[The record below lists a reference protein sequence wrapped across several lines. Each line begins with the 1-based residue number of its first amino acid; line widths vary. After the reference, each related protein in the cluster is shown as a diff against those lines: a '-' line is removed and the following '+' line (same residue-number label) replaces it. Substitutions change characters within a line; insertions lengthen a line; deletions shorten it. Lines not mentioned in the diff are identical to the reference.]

1 MGKYSNASIVIGGGS
16 TTGLGAIRSLGRAGV
31 DVYYIDA
38 EENISINSRYCR
50 KYFLSPKIRHSK
62 EELRRILSKIQQ
74 GLDSPSVIFPG
85 SDLYILHLS
94 DLIDELESSHVMVP
108 RKEIV
113 ETLVN
118 KRIFYQSLRKKEIPI
133 PDTHFPEDLEDAK
146 KIGKEISYPVFMKP
160 CFSHLF
166 AQQFT
171 GGVKGFVAKS
181 QQELTRYYEMSTK
194 KGIDMMIQEIITG
207 SRINHVFL
215 DGYIDK
221 NSVPK
226 VLFARQRLRMWPLN
240 FGNSSSCMSI
250 PISKVASLK
259 EPLFRYL
266 NSINY
271 HGIFSAEFKK
281 GEKDNVFKLLEI
293 NSRTS
298 GWFSTL
304 SAKCGC
310 SIMLTAYLDAIG
322 NDTIYKEDYEAGIK
336 LIFLNDDI
344 RSSIK
349 MFRNGDLSIREWI
362 SSLRGKK
369 DYVPYASDDP
379 MPFFMDL
386 PNSIRD
392 INKLAR

>member
-1 MGKYSNASIVIGGGS
+1 MLWFLGEKSSRLWS
-16 TTGLGAIRSLGRAGV
+16 TRE
-31 DVYYIDA
+31 Y
-38 EENISINSRYCR
+38 SINL
-50 KYFLSPKIRHSK
+50 F
-62 EELRRILSKIQQ
+62 
-74 GLDSPSVIFPG
+74 
-85 SDLYILHLS
+85 
-94 DLIDELESSHVMVP
+94 
-108 RKEIV
+108 
-113 ETLVN
+113 
-118 KRIFYQSLRKKEIPI
+118 RKKEIPI

-146 KIGKEISYPVFMKP
+146 KISKEISYPVFIKP
-160 CFSHLF
+160 CLSHLF
-166 AQQFT
+166 VQQFAGT
-171 GGVKGFVAKS
+171 KGFVANS

-194 KGIDMMIQEIITG
+194 KGIEVMIQEIITG

-240 FGNSSSCMSI
+240 FGNSTLCMSI
-250 PISKVASLK
+250 PVSRVASLK
-259 EPLFRYL
+259 NPLLRYL

-281 GEKDNVFKLLEI
+281 RERDKVFKLLEI

-322 NDTIYKEDYEAGIK
+322 KDTAYKEDYEAGIK
-336 LIFLNDDI
+336 LIFLNDDV

-369 DYVPYASDDP
+369 DYTPYASDDP
-379 MPFFMDL
+379 MPFIMDL

-392 INKLAR
+392 IKKLAR